1 MNRDL
6 FNQWIRLIFFG
17 LLQIVIFKQIQF
29 GIPGMSNVKI
39 FIYPVFIMIM
49 PIRISRQMI
58 LVFGFLIGLSMDFF
72 YESPGVHAATAT
84 FIAYVRSGILEVL
97 EPRGGYNVQSSPT
110 RFHHGASWFFAYSA
124 IFMFVFMFFYYSVD
138 FFTFF
143 FILDIL
149 KNSVLGFGLS
159 IIIIWIL
166 QFIFNPK

>member
-6 FNQWIRLIFFG
+6 FNQSIRLIFFG
-17 LLQIVIFKQIQF
+17 LLQIAIFKQIQF
-29 GIPGMSNVKI
+29 GISGMSGIKI
-39 FIYPVFIMIM
+39 FIYPVFILIM

-84 FIAYVRSGILEVL
+84 FIAYVRSGILGIL

-110 RFHHGASWFFAYSA
+110 KYHHGASWFFAYSA
-124 IFMFVFMFFYYSVD
+124 IFMIIYMLFYFSVD
-138 FFTFF
+138 FFTFYYL
-143 FILDIL
+143 IDIL
-149 KNSVLGFGLS
+149 KNSALSFGFS